1 MIHRLTKLFDL
12 CVLTHVSPSHLVN
25 YCSQDFLNGYVHTR
39 SHSGVSVSLPAV
51 FQMECVSCPPLSR
64 VAVCGGTHGN
74 EWTGVY
80 MVREML
86 QRGVERV
93 GSASLTAVLTNPLAV
108 DACRRYVDVDL
119 NRCFTSSSLR

>member
-1 MIHRLTKLFDL
+1 MSTTPSTKEL
-12 CVLTHVSPSHLVN
+12 SPPT
-25 YCSQDFLNGYVHTR
+25 F
-39 SHSGVSVSLPAV
+39 

-86 QRGVERV
+86 RRGVERV
-93 GSASLTAVLTNPLAV
+93 GSASLTAVLSNPPAV

-119 NRCFTSSSLR
+119 NRCFTSSLLR